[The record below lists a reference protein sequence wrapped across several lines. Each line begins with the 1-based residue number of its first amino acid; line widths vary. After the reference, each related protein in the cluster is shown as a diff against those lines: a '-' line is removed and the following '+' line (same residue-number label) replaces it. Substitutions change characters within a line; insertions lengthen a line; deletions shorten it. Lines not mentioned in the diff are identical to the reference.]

1 MLLMHPIL
9 DPGPQLLEQSVE
21 VVRYPDGGQLGE
33 TAIRVAAEGCVG
45 ILSQLMDPIRDEVLS
60 LPGLKVVANCAVGF
74 DNIDVPAATR
84 RGVMVTNTP
93 GILDETTADFAFTLM
108 AAAAR
113 RVTEADR
120 FVREGR
126 FHGWAID
133 MLLGADLH
141 HATVGV
147 VGMGRIGRAVA
158 RRARGF
164 EMRVIY
170 SDAQPVPPEVEREL
184 QARRVELRELLETA
198 DFISLHVPLTEET
211 RHLVGREELAAMK
224 KTAVLVNTSRGPVVD
239 EAALAA
245 ALREGEIMAAGL
257 DVYEYEPE
265 VHPDL
270 LKLPNVIL
278 APHIASASV
287 DTRARMSEMAAT
299 NLLAALRG
307 DRPENLLNPEVAR

>member
-1 MLLMHPIL
+1 
-9 DPGPQLLEQSVE
+9 
-21 VVRYPDGGQLGE
+21 
-33 TAIRVAAEGCVG
+33 
-45 ILSQLMDPIRDEVLS
+45 
-60 LPGLKVVANCAVGF
+60 
-74 DNIDVPAATR
+74 
-84 RGVMVTNTP
+84 
-93 GILDETTADFAFTLM
+93 
-108 AAAAR
+108 
-113 RVTEADR
+113 
-120 FVREGR
+120 
-126 FHGWAID
+126 
-133 MLLGADLH
+133 
-141 HATVGV
+141 
-147 VGMGRIGRAVA
+147 MGRIGRAVA

-287 DTRARMSEMAAT
+287 ATRARMSEMAAT